1 MDLMANTVQYTF
13 FGKVYPERCNVSIP
27 EFRLRVDTPSDEIHG
42 ELKYSISLSQVTATF
57 VCEKPIVNILTLKN
71 CVEDAIRVGLDTLGY
86 ILACG
91 YDFEVIVM
99 TNSLGNGPVVFGV
112 GIPVIEKEA
121 SNAGISFEVI
131 MELFKD
137 AKGRYLQNCLA
148 NLREAIRVPKDT
160 GFFCYRALK
169 SLRQFFIHEKG
180 ASDKESSWEMFRSE
194 LNVDRADIDGVK
206 ALADPVRHG
215 AGVGIS
221 DAQRAKT
228 FMLVW
233 AIIIKYIKYGSAGYK
248 KS

>member
-13 FGKVYPERCNVSIP
+13 FGKVHPERCNVSIP

-99 TNSLGNGPVVFGV
+99 TDSLGNGPVVFGV

-160 GFFCYRALK
+160 
-169 SLRQFFIHEKG
+169 
-180 ASDKESSWEMFRSE
+180 DSSVIE
-194 LNVDRADIDGVK
+194 LLNR
-206 ALADPVRHG
+206 
-215 AGVGIS
+215 
-221 DAQRAKT
+221 
-228 FMLVW
+228 
-233 AIIIKYIKYGSAGYK
+233 YGSFLFTRKGLAIKNLRGK
-248 KS
+248 CSALNSMLTEQI